1 MARFGSITRVGSVT
15 PVMPKLAI
23 DFRSE
28 ENRVRLY
35 YAAAV
40 SLFGALAS
48 RLVATGLLP
57 WNAGGEGLFWC
68 GAVALAPLVLY
79 GWRALPAA
87 VLLAVAVEAIS
98 RNSASGAIAAAL
110 GDVLEAVASYALM
123 TRLTPFDPRF
133 RTQDD
138 LQRFILIGV
147 CIVPAISGI
156 IGIQFIG

>member
-1 MARFGSITRVGSVT
+1 M
-15 PVMPKLAI
+15 MPRLAV

-68 GAVALAPLVLY
+68 GAVALVPLVLY

-87 VLLAVAVEAIS
+87 
-98 RNSASGAIAAAL
+98 SGCGRLIAMAAAAPEWAA
-110 GDVLEAVASYALM
+110 GREECWPGTVFKA
-123 TRLTPFDPRF
+123 RF
-133 RTQDD
+133 YLLPSCPIR
-138 LQRFILIGV
+138 
-147 CIVPAISGI
+147 
-156 IGIQFIG
+156 